1 MLQFCRM
8 CKLCIFIG
16 MTLFGW
22 IGWILGEKAG
32 VMIGFLISGA
42 GSLVGVYL
50 GWRLYRDY
58 LE

>member
-1 MLQFCRM
+1 
-8 CKLCIFIG
+8 

-32 VMIGFLISGA
+32 VMIGFLISGV